1 MVLFGPPK
9 MLNEL
14 HFPYNELF
22 IFYMTG
28 FQLLAKRKMKSK
40 IYGIPW

>member
-1 MVLFGPPK
+1 MVLFGPKK

-28 FQLLAKRKMKSK
+28 FQLLAKRKMKSNNSL
-40 IYGIPW
+40 IPW